1 LLTDHNTIGRICTVA
16 TAVREADNGAAAVL
30 AERRRILAALL
41 EDVDALA
48 DRAATA
54 IKAEIPSYRN
64 ADPRLVADMRDQVVS
79 NYRMKLQ
86 LLLDGRTATLEDLS
100 FVRKAATRRARAGFA
115 LEDYVTAFRVGH
127 QVFWDALLQRA
138 GDTAVGHEAALELV
152 GPVMRYV
159 DFASTHAAHAYAE
172 YQKYALLD
180 AHRERRDLLEQV
192 LSGDWPDR
200 GPLLTTA
207 REHGLGPDARM
218 IVAIAV
224 PSERAT
230 DSDALR
236 AATTALARTALTRTR
251 SLVVVRQA
259 EIVALSAL
267 GADGDPLELCGRLE
281 RVHIELGQ
289 DGLPLSVGI
298 STVANGIAELPRA
311 YVEAH
316 SALAC
321 VGGRAGVVALPR
333 LSPFQYLA
341 LCADDTARRLID
353 PRVRAFLEEDR
364 ARGGTLTRTLRAFA
378 DCDLNV
384 RVLAERLHVHPNTAH
399 YRLARIQQ
407 QSGRCPRSISDL
419 LELVLAI
426 ALESDRQPTGT
437 PVSTD

>member
-1 LLTDHNTIGRICTVA
+1 MSR
-16 TAVREADNGAAAVL
+16 AVPEVDTGAAAVL
-30 AERRRILAALL
+30 AERRRILASLL
-41 EDVDALA
+41 EDVEALA
-48 DRAATA
+48 DRGAAA
-54 IKAEIPSYRN
+54 IKAEIPSYRQ
-64 ADPRLVADMRDQVVS
+64 ADDRLFADMREQVVS
-79 NYRMKLQ
+79 NYRTKLQ
-86 LLLDGRTATLEDLS
+86 LLLDGRTATPEDLS

-127 QVFWDALLQRA
+127 QVFWDALLERA
-138 GDTAVGHEAALELV
+138 GESAVGHEAALELV

-192 LSGDWPDR
+192 LGGDWPDR
-200 GPLLTTA
+200 GPLLSTA
-207 REHGLGPDARM
+207 REHGLAPDARM
-218 IVAIAV
+218 IVAVAV

-230 DSDALR
+230 DSNTLR
-236 AATTALARTALTRTR
+236 AATTALARSALTRTR

-267 GADGDPLELCGRLE
+267 GVDGDPLELCSRLE
-281 RVHIELGQ
+281 TVHAELGRG
-289 DGLPLSVGI
+289 GLPLSVGI

-321 VGGRAGVVALPR
+321 IGGRAGVVALPR

-364 ARGGTLTRTLRAFA
+364 ARGGTLSQTLQEFA

-399 YRLARIQQ
+399 YRLARVQQ
-407 QSGRCPRSISDL
+407 RSGRCPRSISDL
-419 LELVLAI
+419 LELLLAI
-426 ALESDRQPTGT
+426 ALDSDRQPAA
-437 PVSTD
+437 SEASRN